1 MHLFQKENINVKKQL
16 ILDRNILCNIISVFT
31 FTFDQLSASLMKKVP
46 LPFIPLPLNGNV
58 CI

>member
-1 MHLFQKENINVKKQL
+1 MSKKKL
-16 ILDRNILCNIISVFT
+16 ILDRNILCNITSVFT
-31 FTFDQLSASLMKKVP
+31 FTFDQSSVSLMKKVP